1 MIIILPLSGINYN
14 KVKNM
19 EEIPVTRDIG
29 QGFGISYLPLKVE
42 ILAVTVKYKM
52 EENGSI
58 FYGTHN
64 WIERDDLEHIKQG
77 FDEKE

>member
-42 ILAVTVKYKM
+42 ILAVTVK
-52 EENGSI
+52 
-58 FYGTHN
+58 
-64 WIERDDLEHIKQG
+64 
-77 FDEKE
+77 